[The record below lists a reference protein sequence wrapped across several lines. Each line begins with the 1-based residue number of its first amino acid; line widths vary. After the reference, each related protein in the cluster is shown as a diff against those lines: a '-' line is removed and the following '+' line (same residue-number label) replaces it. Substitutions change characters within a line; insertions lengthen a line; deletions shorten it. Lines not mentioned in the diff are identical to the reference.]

1 MSRPLSEPA
10 RDGRSADATPD
21 LTRQLRVLGGRY
33 GAEKSWAQTA
43 DRSARTAPG
52 RAAALQ
58 RFEHQVDPDGVLDPV
73 ERARRAQHAQRAHMA
88 KLALASV
95 KARAAR
101 RTGQRTTPGV
111 AAEGARGTRG
121 VSGGQQAEAATE
133 DPSSG
138 DR

>member
-1 MSRPLSEPA
+1 MPTPLSEPA
-10 RDGRSADATPD
+10 RDGQPADATPD

-52 RAAALQ
+52 RAAARQ
-58 RFEHQVDPDGVLDPV
+58 RFEHQVDPDGLLDPA
-73 ERARRAQHAQRAHMA
+73 ERSRRAQHAQRAHMA

-101 RTGQRTTPGV
+101 RTARRATDPADVRAVSPRRTTDP
-111 AAEGARGTRG
+111 AP
-121 VSGGQQAEAATE
+121 E
-133 DPSSG
+133 DPRPDG
-138 DR
+138 R